1 MLSSVYTGM
10 FPSRRVPGQEQHPEP
25 PGARCSPTEWVV
37 VRCALRRAALRVGSP
52 YPGDRLM
59 VESYMHCV

>member
-10 FPSRRVPGQEQHPEP
+10 FPSRRVPGQDQRPEP
-25 PGARCSPTEWVV
+25 PGARRSPTEGVV
-37 VRCALRRAALRVGSP
+37 GRCAAMRVGSP